1 MNGPFAT
8 AIIIVSLLLFAWAVV
23 LVVVNRAP
31 GRRLLVGT
39 ALFEAMLIAFAV
51 GGIVQ
56 MLGTDREFAR
66 LEFVGYLL
74 AVAGVV
80 PVAAWWVRGEES
92 RAGSAVLA
100 VVFALMPVLI
110 VRVQQVWEGSGA

>member
-1 MNGPFAT
+1 MTGPFAT
-8 AIIIVSLLLFAWAVV
+8 AIIAVSLLLFAWAVV
-23 LVVVNRAP
+23 LVVLNRPP
-31 GRRLLVGT
+31 GRLLLIGT
-39 ALFEAMLIAFAV
+39 ALLEVMLVAFAV

-56 MLGTDREFAR
+56 MLGTDHDFAR

-80 PVAAWWVRGEES
+80 PAAAWWIRGEES

-110 VRVQQVWEGSGA
+110 VRVQQVWEGAGA

>member
-1 MNGPFAT
+1 MTGPFAT
-8 AIIIVSLLLFAWAVV
+8 AIIVVSLLLFAWAVV
-23 LVVVNRAP
+23 LVIVNRPP
-31 GRRLLVGT
+31 GRLLIGGAAV
-39 ALFEAMLIAFAV
+39 LEVMLIAFAV

-56 MLGTDREFAR
+56 MVGTDRGFAR

-74 AVAGVV
+74 AVAAVV
-80 PVAAWWVRGEES
+80 PAAVWWIRGEES

-100 VVFALMPVLI
+100 VVFGLMPVLV